1 MEKILEGVQDVK
13 RLLQEKEEEIRNAT
27 VTNRLLEEE
36 VQQLR
41 YTLADWGVAKTELE
55 LRIAKLEQDIE
66 TYKSEIKGLQQI
78 KNKHYPVSKTKKLF
92 DWF

>member
-13 RLLQEKEEEIRNAT
+13 RLLQEKDEEIESVKTAHHLVEEEIR
-27 VTNRLLEEE
+27 
-36 VQQLR
+36 QLR
-41 YTLADWGVAKTELE
+41 LYVVDAGVVKTELE
-55 LRIAKLEQDIE
+55 LRIATLEQEIE